1 METFFFDFL
10 ILISDLIVIVF
21 FSSARTIMQFN
32 ALIISREYNMT
43 SHNGKTLTATIKDGH
58 ILYR

>member
-1 METFFFDFL
+1 
-10 ILISDLIVIVF
+10 
-21 FSSARTIMQFN
+21 MQSN

-58 ILYR
+58 TASGDIFFSWFDLLKNI